1 MSYIYGDLKTL
12 LATQISDA
20 NVDTTITGNALIDA
34 EQEIFNKYD
43 LTLNSSTQSN
53 AVAAGANT
61 LTSSLPSNFQRI
73 RNINITVPAVLAK
86 SLKQNYLS
94 PDEFDEVCS
103 AYVQAQTNPL
113 GSSPWTFYDDQ
124 TIKFGSLA
132 DVAYTVV
139 IRYTKYVPILSADAD
154 IPTIPQ
160 SFRELLLLGAKI
172 RIYEAK
178 EDFDYAQ
185 QFQNRYA
192 DLLQD
197 FITRYARRQVDATTT
212 ARGSRYRAQRV

>member
-1 MSYIYGDLKTL
+1 MAYTYGDLKTL

-53 AVAAGANT
+53 TVAAGANT
-61 LTSSLPSNFQRI
+61 LTTVLPTNFQRI
-73 RNINITVPAVLAK
+73 RNMNITAPTGFAQ
-86 SLKQNYLS
+86 SLKKNYIS
-94 PDEFDEVCS
+94 PDEFDVV
-103 AYVQAQTNPL
+103 ANAFVQSQTAPL
-113 GSSPWTFYDDQ
+113 GGTPWTFYDDL

-132 DVAYTVV
+132 DVAYTIL
-139 IRYTKYVPILSADAD
+139 IRYTKYVPIMSADAD
-154 IPTIPQ
+154 IPTVPQ
-160 SFRELLLLGAKI
+160 SFRELLMMGAKI
-172 RIYEAK
+172 RVYENK

-197 FITRYARRQVDATTT
+197 FVTRYSSRQVDTTT
-212 ARGSRYRAQRV
+212 TVRGSRFRAQRV